1 MNDEPTPSLYLC
13 YEHFLAADER
23 RSGDVL
29 ECGTDWS
36 GQGSAR
42 YRVCF
47 YQQTG
52 ELTAERLSDT
62 EPLDL
67 EDFHR
72 GVTGP
77 VEILARLR
85 DRAQLESALGEWPT
99 LPLVRRREIGRLR
112 ELLHGHAPVR

>member
-1 MNDEPTPSLYLC
+1 MNDDPTPSLYLC
-13 YEHFLAADER
+13 YEHFLEADER
-23 RSGDVL
+23 RAGDVL

-52 ELTAERLSDT
+52 ELTAERLSEE
-62 EPLDL
+62 EPLDV
-67 EDFHR
+67 EDFDR
-72 GVTGP
+72 GVAGP

-85 DRAQLESALGEWPT
+85 NRAQLEAALGEWPA
-99 LPLVRRREIGRLR
+99 LPLVRQRDISRLR
-112 ELLHGHAPVR
+112 ELLRGRAPVS